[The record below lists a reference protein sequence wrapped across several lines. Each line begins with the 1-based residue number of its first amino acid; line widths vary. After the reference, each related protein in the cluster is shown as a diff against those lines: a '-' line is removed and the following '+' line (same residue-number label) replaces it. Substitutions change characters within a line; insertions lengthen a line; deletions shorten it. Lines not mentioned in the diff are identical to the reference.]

1 MWRALPVVED
11 QIRPAKHL
19 SRGLLSQ
26 LGLWGMQ
33 FQGEGQHLDTEGAED
48 KYKIAQDYPGAAKSN
63 SAFCLGTEGWGSS
76 DNIIPMLEPEK
87 WDLMKSQERWRSKKH
102 LDGFS

>member
-1 MWRALPVVED
+1 MWRALPVVEG
-11 QIRPAKHL
+11 QIRPEKHL

-33 FQGEGQHLDTEGAED
+33 SQGEGQHLDTEGAED
-48 KYKIAQDYPGAAKSN
+48 KYKIAQDNPGAAKLN

-76 DNIIPMLEPEK
+76 DNIIPMLEPGN

-102 LDGFS
+102 LGGFS